1 MPAFAASRS
10 IGPSSLSAWMTMCS
24 TEARSVTSTSIGT
37 PWISRATCSTCA
49 RVRAAT
55 ATLAPASASS
65 RAIPAPMPRP
75 PPVTRATCPSRRS
88 AGCDMGDLLQGLGV
102 LEGREV
108 ARVRPERLGT
118 DGAPDDLRAA
128 RLGKSRNEQDALR
141 GERLAER
148 VGRTAAQLR
157 CQLVARL
164 DARDEGAEDPRHLAL
179 DLVRHAH
186 G

>member
-55 ATLAPASASS
+55 ATCAPAEASS
-65 RAIPAPMPRP
+65 RAIPAPIPRP

-88 AGCDMGDLLQGLGV
+88 AGCDIGDLLQGLGV

-108 ARVRPERLGT
+108 ARVGPERLGANGT
-118 DGAPDDLRAA
+118 PDDLRAA
-128 RLGKSRNEQDALR
+128 RLGQGGNEQHPLGR
-141 GERLAER
+141 ERLPER
-148 VGRTAAQLR
+148 VGGLAAEL
-157 CQLVARL
+157 CGKLVARL
-164 DARDEGAEDPRHLAL
+164 DARHERAEDPRHLAL
-179 DLVRHAH
+179 DL
-186 G
+186 